1 MDGRAR
7 VAWHLRRLRVERGV
21 SQEALA
27 VDAGVDRSYV
37 SGIERRSFNPTVDIL
52 DRLAEAL
59 DVDVSEFLLKPAS
72 GDEPPVPLKSGRKPA
87 K

>member
-7 VAWHLRRLRVERGV
+7 VAFHLRRLRVERGL

-37 SGIERRSFNPTVDIL
+37 SGLERGAFNPTVDVL
-52 DRLAEAL
+52 DRLAAAL
-59 DVDVSEFLLKPAS
+59 GGDASAFLLAPDAGAPKPQ
-72 GDEPPVPLKSGRKPA
+72 PLRAGRKKA
-87 K
+87 

>member
-7 VAWHLRRLRVERGV
+7 VAWHLRRLRVERGL

-27 VDAGVDRSYV
+27 VDAGVDRGYV

-52 DRLAEAL
+52 DRLAFAL
-59 DVDVSEFLLKPAS
+59 SVDVSELFVLPAN
-72 GDEPPVPLKSGRKPA
+72 GENPPLALRPGRRRG
-87 K
+87 